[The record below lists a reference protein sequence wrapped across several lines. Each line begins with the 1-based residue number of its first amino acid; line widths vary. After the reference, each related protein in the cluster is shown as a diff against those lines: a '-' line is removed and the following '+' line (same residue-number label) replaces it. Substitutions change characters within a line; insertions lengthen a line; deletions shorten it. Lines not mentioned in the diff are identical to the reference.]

1 MLVNDFRNFSIMQ
14 STGLPVCFDVTHS
27 IQLPTSMGNIS
38 GGQKEFAPC
47 LSRAASACGI
57 NAIFMEVHDN
67 PSNALSDK
75 NTVLDLEELDK
86 ILDQTKKIHEVRLE
100 LLNKWG
106 DD

>member
-1 MLVNDFRNFSIMQ
+1 
-14 STGLPVCFDVTHS
+14 
-27 IQLPTSMGNIS
+27 
-38 GGQKEFAPC
+38 
-47 LSRAASACGI
+47 
-57 NAIFMEVHDN
+57 MEVHDN